1 MLIVGR
7 WPARALAAFMMTTVL
22 VTLVHLQVRLNHLQ
36 EESYHLQE
44 QPHHLQ
50 EELMMVSNKYLTYV
64 VNKHLKEQFH
74 ISEDY

>member
-7 WPARALAAFMMTTVL
+7 WPARALPACVMTMLL

-50 EELMMVSNKYLTYV
+50 EELMLVGNK
-64 VNKHLKEQFH
+64 
-74 ISEDY
+74 